1 MSDTDNKVTNEGYL
15 LALLAMYIW
24 VSSSNTLVRRPME
37 QIGIQWVERTLE
49 NSDDCY
55 NMFRMRCTVFRRLHD
70 SLVNDYDL
78 IASQG
83 VSMKEAFAISFGHVV
98 DCRRSDNLGTSF
110 GILWNHKSQV

>member
-15 LALLAMYIW
+15 LVLLAMDIW

-83 VSMKEAFAISFGHVV
+83 VSMKEALAMFLWVCGGLQTFRQLRNKFGY
-98 DCRRSDNLGTSF
+98 SLEP
-110 GILWNHKSQV
+110 